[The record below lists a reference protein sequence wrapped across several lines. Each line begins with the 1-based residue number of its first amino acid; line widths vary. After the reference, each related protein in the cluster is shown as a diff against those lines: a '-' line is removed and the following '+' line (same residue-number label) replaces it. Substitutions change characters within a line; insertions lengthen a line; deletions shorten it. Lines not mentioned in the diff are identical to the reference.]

1 MGATKW
7 ELGFIMVEFG
17 LRPTT
22 GGVMAFVAFLS
33 KPSLVNIIE
42 SMTGETFRRCIFIAL
57 VGMTTVARHLLMFS
71 R

>member
-7 ELGFIMVEFG
+7 ELGFIMVELG

-22 GGVMAFVAFLS
+22 GGVMAFIAFLS
-33 KPSLVNIIE
+33 KPPLMNIVE
-42 SMTGETFRRCIFIAL
+42 SMTGEAFRRCIFVAL
-57 VGMTTVARHLLMFS
+57 VGMTTVARHLLMLS